1 MAEASEMIVLLVILL
16 LLLPVAAYPAPD
28 LSGFAFRQNQGAQV
42 PMDAH
47 FTEADGKPVQLQ
59 DVLGTRPAILALG
72 YFHCPNLCG
81 VVRGD
86 LMNALVESGL
96 RDYTLIVMSIDPREK
111 PRDARDAMTQEKAR
125 YDPPDAEGGW
135 HYLTGA
141 ADQISRVE
149 HAVGFKAQYD
159 EALQQFIHPAGLVF
173 LTPRGRVSGYL
184 LGVGYKPGDL
194 QAGVTRAR
202 SGGLEKAAL
211 PVLLLCFH
219 YNKTTGRYSLAVM
232 RLVSIGAG
240 LTVLVVGGMI
250 GLAVRQERRR

>member
-1 MAEASEMIVLLVILL
+1 MIPFLAILL
-16 LLLPVAAYPAPD
+16 LLVPAAAYPAPD
-28 LSGFAFRQNQGAQV
+28 LSGFAYHQNQGTQV
-42 PMDAH
+42 PLDAQ
-47 FTEADGKPVQLQ
+47 FTEANGRPVQLG

-86 LMNALVESGL
+86 LMNALAESGL

-111 PRDARDAMTQEKAR
+111 PQDAHDAMIQEKAR
-125 YDPPDAEGGW
+125 YNPPDAVGGW

-141 ADQISRVE
+141 EDQIRRVE
-149 HAVGFKAQYD
+149 DAVGFKAEYD
-159 EALQQFIHPAGLVF
+159 DALGQFIHPAGLVF
-173 LTPRGRVSGYL
+173 LTPGGRVSGYL

-202 SGGLEKAAL
+202 SGGLEKAVL

-232 RLVSIGAG
+232 RLVEIGAG

-250 GLAVRQERRR
+250 GLALRRERRR

>member
-1 MAEASEMIVLLVILL
+1 MMIPFLAILL
-16 LLLPVAAYPAPD
+16 LLLPATAYPAPD
-28 LSGFAFRQNQGAQV
+28 PSNFAYRQNQGTQF
-42 PMDAH
+42 PLDTR
-47 FTEADGKPVQLQ
+47 FTEADGRSVRLG

-81 VVRGD
+81 VVRSD
-86 LMNALVESGL
+86 LMNALVKSEL

-111 PRDARDAMTQEKAR
+111 PQDARDAMTQEKAR
-125 YDPPDAEGGW
+125 YHPPDAAGGW

-141 ADQISRVE
+141 KDQIARVE
-149 HAVGFKAQYD
+149 DAVGFKAEYD
-159 EALQQFIHPAGLVF
+159 DALQQFIHPAGLVF

-202 SGGLEKAAL
+202 SGGLEKAVL

-250 GLAVRQERRR
+250 GLSLRQERRR